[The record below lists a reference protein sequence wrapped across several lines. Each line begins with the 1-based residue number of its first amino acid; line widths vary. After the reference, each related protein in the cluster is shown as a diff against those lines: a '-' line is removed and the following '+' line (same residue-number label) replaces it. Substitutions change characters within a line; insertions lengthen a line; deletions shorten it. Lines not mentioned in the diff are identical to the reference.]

1 MPPPLL
7 PAPRWTRTQFDAEIA
22 AAIDVFRAER
32 FEEPLSLYL
41 DRFDDLRDA
50 VEDLFE
56 LSGDL
61 LRLHE
66 CAREI
71 VRRPDL
77 LDALRFLG
85 GPFISRDDLV
95 TMSGTTLA
103 PTVLA
108 RDAEA
113 ARRVVDA
120 ALLGLDRARFP
131 WMGIPQRE
139 PDEDERHAGLIAT
152 VTLMANES
160 VRTLRRNQA
169 RESQEAAV
177 EEALISAGFEKVTA
191 QPNITVLE
199 DAPGPGQFCRERTFG
214 EDRADLI
221 IGLWD
226 RRRMALECKASNS
239 AVNSVKRVN
248 REAAGKAENWL
259 RHFGANQV
267 VPAAVIAGVFKR
279 ANLETAQ
286 ARGLT
291 LFWAHRLD
299 DLVGWID
306 RTRP

>member
-1 MPPPLL
+1 MNIPV
-7 PAPRWTRTQFDAEIA
+7 PAPRWSPAELERDIALSLDA
-22 AAIDVFRAER
+22 FRSER

-41 DRFDDLRDA
+41 DLFEELRDA

-66 CAREI
+66 VAGEV
-71 VRRPDL
+71 VRRREL

-85 GPFISRDDLV
+85 GPFISRDDLM
-95 TMSGTTLA
+95 TMAQTTLA
-103 PTVLA
+103 PSRLA
-108 RDAEA
+108 SDEDA
-113 ARRVVDA
+113 ARRVIDA

-131 WMGIPQRE
+131 WMRPPRRE
-139 PDEDERHAGLIAT
+139 PAEDERHAAMIAT
-152 VTLMANES
+152 VALMANEG

-169 RESQEAAV
+169 RQLQESAV
-177 EEALISAGFEKVTA
+177 EEALVSVGFVKVHARRT
-191 QPNITVLE
+191 ITVLE
-199 DAPGPGQFCRERTFG
+199 DAPGPGEFCMERMFG

-221 IGLWD
+221 VGLWD
-226 RRRMALECKASNS
+226 RRRVALECKASNS

-279 ANLETAQ
+279 ANLEAAQ
-286 ARGLT
+286 SRGLT

-299 DLVGWID
+299 DLVEWIA
-306 RTRP
+306 RSGP